1 MQSLTLEEIQNLKQ
15 KELSFLLYCVYKM
28 NEQKRSK
35 LKLITALSTLA
46 TYPSFTENT
55 FIFYRKTHSQRF
67 KATAFGNV
75 SKDIIDTFSD
85 SYLEEDSKLIEVFNQ
100 KVLEIDCEKEK
111 TLPVNLIEKTRC
123 ESVIAFPCMDLGIF
137 ILAKKNKK
145 LISETDKDFL
155 KHFVDF
161 ILTPAVELAV
171 DNERNFN
178 SAIRDPLTN
187 AYNRGYLDLYL
198 DKEIKFAERKKF
210 PVSVIMIDIDHFKN
224 YNDLNGHIKGDKV
237 LIDVVKILMASIR
250 GYDIVVRYGGEEFVI
265 VLPYAKQKSALKK
278 AELIRQ
284 KIKDFIFFNEEMQPA
299 GNLTISLGIA
309 TFPNNALESKE
320 LLEKAD
326 LALYKSKA
334 DGRDRT
340 TVYTKKLEEK

>member
-46 TYPSFTENT
+46 TYPSFTENV
-55 FIFYRKTHSQRF
+55 FIFYRKTHSQKF

-85 SYLEEDSKLIEVFNQ
+85 SYLEEDSRLISVFN
-100 KVLEIDCEKEK
+100 KKILETDCEKEK
-111 TLPVNLIEKTRC
+111 TLPPNLIEKIKC
-123 ESVIAFPCMDLGIF
+123 ELVIAFPCMDLGIF

-145 LISETDKDFL
+145 PISEPDVEFL

-210 PVSVIMIDIDHFKN
+210 PVSVIMIDIDYFKN

-237 LIDVVKILMASIR
+237 LIDVVRILMASIR

-278 AELIRQ
+278 AEIIRQ
-284 KIKDFIFFNEEMQPA
+284 KIKDFIFFNEEMQPK
-299 GNLTISLGIA
+299 GNLTISSGIA

-334 DGRDRT
+334 DGRDKT
-340 TVYTKKLEEK
+340 TVYTKKLEPQ